1 MTLELDNP
9 ELEATAPQ
17 IKPQPQELKGRP
29 CPYFFF
35 DEEEDD
41 FMYFKW

>member
-29 CPYFFF
+29 FLYSFF
-35 DEEEDD
+35 DEEDDD
-41 FMYFKW
+41 FLYFKW